1 VISAT
6 IRCQPSLFVVG
17 RRHRLVIRQRISGI
31 VVITTTG
38 WDVSSYG
45 LADGSAEPETVGAA
59 LPLGRTDGLGIGV
72 GSVKR
77 LLGKPANAS
86 AKISTKMANTTMTH
100 GRASMSSRGGSAP
113 R

>member
-1 VISAT
+1 MQRTDPELVTRPPRQERTRDRSKATTEHLVSA
-6 IRCQPSLFVVG
+6 
-17 RRHRLVIRQRISGI
+17 RQNAEG
-31 VVITTTG
+31 T
-38 WDVSSYG
+38 YG

-59 LPLGRTDGLGIGV
+59 LPLGRTDGFGIGV

-77 LLGKPANAS
+77 LLGKPANES